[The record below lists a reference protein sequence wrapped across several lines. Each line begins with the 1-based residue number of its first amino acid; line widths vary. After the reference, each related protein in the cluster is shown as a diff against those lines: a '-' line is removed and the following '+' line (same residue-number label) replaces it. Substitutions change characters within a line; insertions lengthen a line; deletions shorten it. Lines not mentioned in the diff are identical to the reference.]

1 MRRIVIGLV
10 AVAALARAVEGQV
23 TPPATRPVATR
34 PMTARD
40 SVARRDSLARVDS
53 IARQE
58 SLRTKDPNALD
69 TTTVRW
75 PEPDS
80 VMRALL
86 ARTGYDITRFQA
98 TSATYDAVTKDL
110 RLDAGAK
117 QRAAVDRNGQVMVS
131 DSTIYFNQTTNKTTN
146 LGCYVLNFP
155 GSVEAP
161 IRSARG
167 PDGKCGQVS
176 YDASSRSAQF
186 TRANVPFNNG
196 ANWFLYV
203 NAGAAQIDT
212 SKSGAGAAT
221 IYVRGGRITSC
232 PDSIPDYYF
241 AGKTMKRTAS
251 GTVIARDVTL
261 FIGDIPTLWLPF
273 IFQNVKTGRVS
284 GLLTT
289 RFGISDIVRNSPTYH
304 RNIENFGYYWA
315 ISDYMDAAAWIDWR
329 SGGGGSNTNDPG
341 YVRYNG
347 DWQYNWLG
355 RFLSGNVGA
364 KYEALGN
371 GSSNLGI
378 RWGHGQQFSHDGQ
391 LRLDINYVTNTTI
404 QRQNSFDPVQALAT
418 ISSQAQYS
426 RKFGPA
432 SLSLGG
438 SRTQYPGRPRVDQ
451 SFPTLQISTV
461 PIKIGSHVTWTPAF
475 SYAASQQLH
484 IDQPGTFQVRYG
496 PGGTVDSIKKSSYAT
511 VITFN
516 SPLKVFS
523 QDLTNSF
530 RINSQRNKFPEQ
542 FKIVDVTTGDSVDT
556 RVYNEIY
563 QTDIDW
569 TPAFQLPPLRSN
581 RWNLSPSV
589 SLANVDP
596 GAFWVATERTNGRY
610 VAQSKRLSYGV
621 SATPTLYGL
630 FGGFGPFAA
639 LRHTLTPS
647 IGYTFAPTGTISDEY
662 LVATRRS
669 RKGYLG
675 ALRQNSVAFGMTTSL
690 EAKVAGDTLLGQGG
704 KLKVIGLTMSSF
716 SYNFERLR
724 APEVTSTKWWRGLT
738 TERFSYSVRSDLL
751 PGIEFSSDYSLFQ
764 GSTTSDTA
772 VFSPYRES
780 TSASLTL
787 SRNSNPFAVL
797 TKLFGK
803 AVPAAQHAGVAPV
816 DPNMPPQQGAQAR
829 ELAAQPVAGAR
840 QAGER
845 FLVPPSQGWRLA
857 LTLSSARPRPAKG
870 GNVVAFNPEALC
882 AVQAN
887 GNPFILEEC
896 IQRAR
901 LNPTDALSG
910 LRVNGG
916 PVYNVPASTNVGG
929 DLGFNLTPR
938 WTVGWRTNY
947 DFQRHE
953 FASHV
958 VNLQR
963 DLHDWRATFGFSQS
977 PNGNFAFNFSIGL
990 KAQPDLKFDYARNSI
1005 RSQAGY

>member
-1 MRRIVIGLV
+1 
-10 AVAALARAVEGQV
+10 
-23 TPPATRPVATR
+23 
-34 PMTARD
+34 MTARD
-40 SVARRDSLARVDS
+40 SAVRRDSLARRDSMARRDSVVRRDS
-53 IARQE
+53 IARLD
-58 SLRTKDPNALD
+58 SLAVKDPNAFD

-80 VMRALL
+80 VMRSLL

-98 TSATYDAVTKDL
+98 TRATYDATTKDL
-110 RLDAGAK
+110 RLDASAK

-131 DSTIYFNQTTNKTTN
+131 DSTIYYNQATNKTIN
-146 LGCYVLNFP
+146 EGCYVLNFP
-155 GSVEAP
+155 GSTEAP
-161 IRSARG
+161 IRG
-167 PDGKCGQVS
+167 CGRVS
-176 YDASSRSAQF
+176 YDASNRSAQF

-196 ANWFLYV
+196 ENWFLYV
-203 NAGAAQIDT
+203 SAGAAQIDT
-212 SKSGAGAAT
+212 SSAGAAAT

-261 FIGDIPTLWLPF
+261 YIGDIPTLWLPF
-273 IFQNVKTGRVS
+273 IFQSVKSGRAS

-304 RNIENFGYYWA
+304 RNIENLGYYWA

-341 YVRYNG
+341 YLKYNG
-347 DWQYNWLG
+347 DWQYSWLN
-355 RFLSGNVGA
+355 RFMSG
-364 KYEALGN
+364 ALGAN
-371 GSSNLGI
+371 YTAQGDGSSNLGI
-378 RWGHGQQFSHDGQ
+378 RWGHGQEFSNEGR
-391 LRLDINYVTNTTI
+391 LRLDINYVTNTAI
-404 QRQNSFDPVQALAT
+404 QRRNSFDPVQALAT
-418 ISSQAQYS
+418 ISSQAQFS
-426 RKFGPA
+426 RKLGPA
-432 SLSLGG
+432 TMSIGG

-461 PIKIGSHVTWTPAF
+461 PIKIGSHITWTPAF
-475 SYAASQQLH
+475 SYSASQSLR
-484 IDQPGTFQVRYG
+484 IDQPGTFQVQFG
-496 PGGTVDSIKKSSYAT
+496 PDGRVDSLKKSSYTTA
-511 VITFN
+511 ISFN
-516 SPLKVFS
+516 SPLKVFE

-530 RINSQRNKFPEQ
+530 RVNSQRNKFPEQ
-542 FKIVDVTTGDSVDT
+542 YTIYDVVTGDSVET
-556 RVYNEIY
+556 RIYREIY
-563 QTDIDW
+563 QTDVDW
-569 TPAFQLPPLRSN
+569 TPAFQLPPFRQN
-581 RWNLSPSV
+581 RLNLSPNIT
-589 SLANVDP
+589 LANVDP
-596 GAFWVATERTNGRY
+596 GAFWVASERTNGKY
-610 VAQSKRLSYGV
+610 VRQTKRLSYGL

-639 LRHTLTPS
+639 LRHTVTPNF
-647 IGYTFAPTGTISDEY
+647 GYTFAPTGKVSDEY
-662 LVATRRS
+662 LLATRRS

-675 ALRQNSVAFGMTTSL
+675 ALRQNAVSFGMSTSL
-690 EAKVAGDTLLGQGG
+690 EAKVATDTTMGQGG
-704 KLKVIGLTMSSF
+704 KLKVIGLTLSSF

-772 VFSPYRES
+772 EFKPYREN
-780 TSASLTL
+780 TAASLTL

-816 DPNMPPQQGAQAR
+816 DPNVPPQQQQQGAQTR
-829 ELAAQPVAGAR
+829 EYAAQPVAGAR

-857 LTLSSARPRPAKG
+857 LTLSSSRPRPARG
-870 GNVVAFNPEALC
+870 GNVVNFDPEQKCNLI
-882 AVQAN
+882 AN
-887 GNPFILEEC
+887 GNPFLLDAC
-896 IQRAR
+896 IQAAR
-901 LNPTDALSG
+901 LNPTTDAPNG
-910 LRVNGG
+910 LNAIGG
-916 PVYNVPASTNVGG
+916 PVYNRPASTNVGG

-938 WTVGWRTNY
+938 WTMSWRTNY
-947 DFQRHE
+947 DFQRRE

-963 DLHDWRATFGFSQS
+963 DLHDWRAIFGFSQS
-977 PNGNFAFNFSIGL
+977 PTGNFAFNFSIGL

-1005 RSQAGY
+1005 RSQ